1 MQGDKMENQQS
12 LADQLGW
19 CITTQD
25 YLNDLNAELKYVAQ
39 QYQDSVDE
47 LKRFGYFK
55 EKILHLENL
64 CSEFGTTIDGV
75 VGYVESEHIEYVHGR
90 SVTVS
95 GVLSQSLG

>member
-1 MQGDKMENQQS
+1 MENQQS

-25 YLNDLNAELKYVAQ
+25 YLNDLNQELKYVAE
-39 QYQDSVDE
+39 QYQESVNQ
-47 LKRFGYFK
+47 LKSFGYFK
-55 EKILHLENL
+55 EKMPHLEKL
-64 CSEFGTTIDGV
+64 CSEFETTIDGV

-95 GVLSQSLG
+95 GVLSQSFGM

>member
-1 MQGDKMENQQS
+1 MENQQS

-39 QYQDSVDE
+39 QYQESVNQ
-47 LKRFGYFK
+47 LKSFGYFK
-55 EKILHLENL
+55 EKMPHLENL
-64 CSEFGTTIDGV
+64 CSEFETTIDGV

-95 GVLSQSLG
+95 GVLSDSLGL